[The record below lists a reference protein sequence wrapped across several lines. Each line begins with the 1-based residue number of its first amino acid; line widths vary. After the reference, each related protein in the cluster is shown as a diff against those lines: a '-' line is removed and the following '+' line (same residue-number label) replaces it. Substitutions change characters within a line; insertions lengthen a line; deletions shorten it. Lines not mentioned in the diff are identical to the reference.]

1 MMGDMFKHIL
11 VPVDDS
17 PLSMKAAKY
26 AARLARSSRSRLTAL
41 HVIPSFRILAG
52 IDGVVADPELYS
64 PVEYRK
70 STEAYARK
78 ILAKV
83 DAIAKASR
91 VKCEGVF
98 VTGDEPWQAII
109 KSAKGR
115 RCDLVVMA
123 SHGRRGL
130 SAILLGSETSKV
142 LTHSKIPVLVCR

>member
-1 MMGDMFKHIL
+1 MFKHIL
-11 VPVDDS
+11 VPIDDS
-17 PLSMKAAKY
+17 PLSMQAAKY
-26 AARLARSSRSRLTAL
+26 AVGLARSSRARLTAL

-78 ILAKV
+78 LFAKV
-83 DAIAKASR
+83 EVVARASR